1 MGEGTWTGSRG
12 FLGVERKGMVSYPV
26 VMSFLTWSYGPG
38 SNCCL
43 PGHRSQHMTSPWLEE
58 KAGQVPGELGAAP
71 ASGLEE
77 V

>member
-1 MGEGTWTGSRG
+1 
-12 FLGVERKGMVSYPV
+12 MVSYTV
-26 VMSFLTWSYGPG
+26 VMSFLTWSYVPS

-43 PGHRSQHMTSPWLEE
+43 PGHPSQHMTSPWLEE
-58 KAGQVPGELGAAP
+58 KAGQVPRSLPGELGAAP